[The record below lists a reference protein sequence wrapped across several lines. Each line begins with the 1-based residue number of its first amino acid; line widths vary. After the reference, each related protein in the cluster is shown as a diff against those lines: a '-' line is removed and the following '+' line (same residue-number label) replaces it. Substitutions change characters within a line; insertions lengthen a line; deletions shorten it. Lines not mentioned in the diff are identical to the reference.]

1 MCDLNMISP
10 VNCNDKQYLLSLW
23 TCQNRLKLLQKYYD
37 IDASVDSINHQ
48 TFVMLL
54 KCLLA
59 DLFRRAGIQIN
70 QRKYTAECKPD
81 EHPCQFYRSTNGHG
95 CSSGLHSTVFHT
107 WEEESLVA
115 SSFNKSM
122 SGVPIGLHCCKPH
135 SSSFITLLPNFLD
148 NFDTS
153 LLAFDHDSLQILN
166 MESNVLDTISVIHK
180 MFTHRDT
187 LWRSRFVSWLEHKD
201 GVLLLDGMSSNFP
214 RSCLQTL
221 DYLIYGSSNW

>member
-95 CSSGLHSTVFHT
+95 CSSGFALNCTPYLGGRVPCSLLFQQKYEWCPHRSALLQT
-107 WEEESLVA
+107 SLVL
-115 SSFNKSM
+115 
-122 SGVPIGLHCCKPH
+122 LHH
-135 SSSFITLLPNFLD
+135 SPPKFPWQLWHLSPCIWSWFPPDPQHGKQCPWHHLRDPQDVYPSWYTLKIQVRKLTWTQRWCPFAWWHEQQ
-148 NFDTS
+148 FS
-153 LLAFDHDSLQILN
+153 
-166 MESNVLDTISVIHK
+166 
-180 MFTHRDT
+180 
-187 LWRSRFVSWLEHKD
+187 
-201 GVLLLDGMSSNFP
+201 
-214 RSCLQTL
+214 
-221 DYLIYGSSNW
+221 